1 MANSNE
7 KMSTSAMAAELVG
20 ILVILLSGMALVF
33 ILSINV
39 LSINEASGAFIWPFL
54 LGTIGGSLL
63 GFRLFHP
70 KKWAD
75 TEAELRVVMLGT
87 FGGLFLVMLGSFFDI
102 EPVFILQSLSFIL
115 GITFGAILIIGIRSL
130 VQIQD
135 WSEAE
140 KQKEKKDSKHPDKA
154 NLSEDKRNG
163 SAI

>member
-33 ILSINV
+33 ILSIKI

-63 GFRLFHP
+63 GFRLFYP

-75 TEAELRVVMLGT
+75 TESELRLVMLVT
-87 FGGLFLVMLGSFFDI
+87 FGGLFLVMLGSFFNI

-130 VQIQD
+130 IQIQD

-140 KQKEKKDSKHPDKA
+140 KQKEKKDSKHHDKA